1 MGEVTLGRSPPSP
14 PRSTQKHIVPML
26 RIRALR
32 LREVRGVTRCH
43 RAGAHSASRALILT
57 WDTLL
62 SKTILADPEGHP
74 LAPVHV
80 MPLGPPVTWK
90 FPSVIFLRLQTA

>member
-1 MGEVTLGRSPPSP
+1 MGRCLPSP
-14 PRSTQKHIVPML
+14 PRNTQKHVVPML
-26 RIRALR
+26 WIRALR
-32 LREVRGVTRCH
+32 LREVRGVSRYHT
-43 RAGAHSASRALILT
+43 AGAHSASRALILT
-57 WDTLL
+57 RDTLL

-90 FPSVIFLRLQTA
+90 SPSVIFLRLQTG